1 MLSLKAKE
9 HEMLLKRGEHID
21 ESDLIKAPVCDG
33 TREERLQS
41 LLEWQ
46 RQVQKQFLVKSK
58 RLSLTFFIN
67 NGLYAN

>member
-46 RQVQKQFLVKSK
+46 RQVAKTVLGEEQEAIPHL
-58 RLSLTFFIN
+58 
-67 NGLYAN
+67 LYK

>member
-1 MLSLKAKE
+1 MLSLKPKE

-46 RQVQKQFLVKSK
+46 RQVAKQFLVKSK
-58 RLSLTFFIN
+58 RLPSPF
-67 NGLYAN
+67 YK

>member
-9 HEMLLKRGEHID
+9 HEMLLKRGEYID

-46 RQVQKQFLVKSK
+46 RQVAKTVLGEEQEAIPHL
-58 RLSLTFFIN
+58 
-67 NGLYAN
+67 LYK